1 MLVGTRRPI
10 PAAAPAPRPAQ
21 EVRQAGTVLGTA
33 QPGVETPPAAMPSRP
48 SFAAASN
55 AGSAAVRRP
64 GMRSMPQSAAAAPQA
79 QAQASAELA
88 RVRRTI
94 HDQVF
99 AQIDPMKAATTSREN
114 LAEQVAQL
122 IREICDQNRFQLT
135 AAEEQAISA
144 QMLDEML
151 GIGPIEPLLADETV
165 TDILVNGADKVFV
178 ERFGKLELTPIT
190 FIDEEH
196 VFNIAQRIA
205 ARVGRRIDEANQMV
219 DARLADGSR
228 VNVVTKPLALDGTS
242 ISIRKFS
249 KHKRNLEEL
258 SEGGALTKEMVE
270 LLSRAVMARLNI
282 VVSGGTGAGKT
293 TLLNA
298 LSFKIGQKERVVT
311 IEDAAELQLNQEDI
325 VRLETRPESIEG
337 GGQITQRDLVKNAL
351 RMRPDRIILGEVR
364 GGECFDMLQAMN
376 TGHDGSLCTV
386 HANNAR
392 DALIR
397 LENMVLMANLQ
408 LPLNAIRRQ
417 IGGAVNMVVQIERMR
432 DGKRRVVSIVEVCGM
447 EEDVIQTQ
455 ELYNYR
461 IKSISA
467 DGRIVG
473 EFVNTGL
480 RPKFY
485 QDRAHLFGGN

>member
-21 EVRQAGTVLGTA
+21 DVRQDAALIGAA
-33 QPGVETPPAAMPSRP
+33 QPGAETPPAAMPNRP

-205 ARVGRRIDEANQMV
+205 ARVGRRIDEANPMV
-219 DARLADGSR
+219 DARLAGQPR
-228 VNVVTKPLALDGTS
+228 QCCYEAA
-242 ISIRKFS
+242 
-249 KHKRNLEEL
+249 
-258 SEGGALTKEMVE
+258 GA
-270 LLSRAVMARLNI
+270 
-282 VVSGGTGAGKT
+282 
-293 TLLNA
+293 
-298 LSFKIGQKERVVT
+298 
-311 IEDAAELQLNQEDI
+311 
-325 VRLETRPESIEG
+325 
-337 GGQITQRDLVKNAL
+337 
-351 RMRPDRIILGEVR
+351 
-364 GGECFDMLQAMN
+364 
-376 TGHDGSLCTV
+376 
-386 HANNAR
+386 
-392 DALIR
+392 
-397 LENMVLMANLQ
+397 
-408 LPLNAIRRQ
+408 
-417 IGGAVNMVVQIERMR
+417 
-432 DGKRRVVSIVEVCGM
+432 
-447 EEDVIQTQ
+447 
-455 ELYNYR
+455 
-461 IKSISA
+461 
-467 DGRIVG
+467 
-473 EFVNTGL
+473 
-480 RPKFY
+480 
-485 QDRAHLFGGN
+485 

>member
-196 VFNIAQRIA
+196 VFNIA
-205 ARVGRRIDEANQMV
+205 
-219 DARLADGSR
+219 
-228 VNVVTKPLALDGTS
+228 
-242 ISIRKFS
+242 
-249 KHKRNLEEL
+249 
-258 SEGGALTKEMVE
+258 
-270 LLSRAVMARLNI
+270 
-282 VVSGGTGAGKT
+282 
-293 TLLNA
+293 
-298 LSFKIGQKERVVT
+298 
-311 IEDAAELQLNQEDI
+311 
-325 VRLETRPESIEG
+325 
-337 GGQITQRDLVKNAL
+337 
-351 RMRPDRIILGEVR
+351 
-364 GGECFDMLQAMN
+364 
-376 TGHDGSLCTV
+376 
-386 HANNAR
+386 
-392 DALIR
+392 
-397 LENMVLMANLQ
+397 
-408 LPLNAIRRQ
+408 
-417 IGGAVNMVVQIERMR
+417 
-432 DGKRRVVSIVEVCGM
+432 
-447 EEDVIQTQ
+447 
-455 ELYNYR
+455 
-461 IKSISA
+461 
-467 DGRIVG
+467 
-473 EFVNTGL
+473 
-480 RPKFY
+480 
-485 QDRAHLFGGN
+485 

>member
-21 EVRQAGTVLGTA
+21 EVRQAGTVLGAA
-33 QPGVETPPAAMPSRP
+33 QPGAETPPAVMPNRP

-205 ARVGRRIDEANQMV
+205 ARVGRRIDEANPMV

-258 SEGGALTKEMVE
+258 SEGGALTKDMVE

-376 TGHDGSLCTV
+376 TGHDSSLCTV

>member
-21 EVRQAGTVLGTA
+21 DVRQDAALIGAA
-33 QPGVETPPAAMPSRP
+33 QPGAETPPAAMPNRP

-205 ARVGRRIDEANQMV
+205 ARVAPHR
-219 DARLADGSR
+219 
-228 VNVVTKPLALDGTS
+228 
-242 ISIRKFS
+242 
-249 KHKRNLEEL
+249 
-258 SEGGALTKEMVE
+258 
-270 LLSRAVMARLNI
+270 
-282 VVSGGTGAGKT
+282 
-293 TLLNA
+293 
-298 LSFKIGQKERVVT
+298 
-311 IEDAAELQLNQEDI
+311 
-325 VRLETRPESIEG
+325 
-337 GGQITQRDLVKNAL
+337 
-351 RMRPDRIILGEVR
+351 
-364 GGECFDMLQAMN
+364 
-376 TGHDGSLCTV
+376 
-386 HANNAR
+386 
-392 DALIR
+392 
-397 LENMVLMANLQ
+397 
-408 LPLNAIRRQ
+408 
-417 IGGAVNMVVQIERMR
+417 
-432 DGKRRVVSIVEVCGM
+432 
-447 EEDVIQTQ
+447 
-455 ELYNYR
+455 
-461 IKSISA
+461 
-467 DGRIVG
+467 
-473 EFVNTGL
+473 
-480 RPKFY
+480 
-485 QDRAHLFGGN
+485 

>member
-1 MLVGTRRPI
+1 
-10 PAAAPAPRPAQ
+10 
-21 EVRQAGTVLGTA
+21 
-33 QPGVETPPAAMPSRP
+33 
-48 SFAAASN
+48 
-55 AGSAAVRRP
+55 
-64 GMRSMPQSAAAAPQA
+64 
-79 QAQASAELA
+79 
-88 RVRRTI
+88 
-94 HDQVF
+94 
-99 AQIDPMKAATTSREN
+99 MKAATTSREN

-205 ARVGRRIDEANQMV
+205 ARVGRRIDEANPMV

-282 VVSGGTGAGKT
+282 VVSGGTRAK
-293 TLLNA
+293 
-298 LSFKIGQKERVVT
+298 
-311 IEDAAELQLNQEDI
+311 
-325 VRLETRPESIEG
+325 
-337 GGQITQRDLVKNAL
+337 QRCSMPCPS
-351 RMRPDRIILGEVR
+351 RSG
-364 GGECFDMLQAMN
+364 
-376 TGHDGSLCTV
+376 
-386 HANNAR
+386 
-392 DALIR
+392 
-397 LENMVLMANLQ
+397 
-408 LPLNAIRRQ
+408 RR
-417 IGGAVNMVVQIERMR
+417 
-432 DGKRRVVSIVEVCGM
+432 
-447 EEDVIQTQ
+447 
-455 ELYNYR
+455 
-461 IKSISA
+461 SA
-467 DGRIVG
+467 W
-473 EFVNTGL
+473 
-480 RPKFY
+480 
-485 QDRAHLFGGN
+485 